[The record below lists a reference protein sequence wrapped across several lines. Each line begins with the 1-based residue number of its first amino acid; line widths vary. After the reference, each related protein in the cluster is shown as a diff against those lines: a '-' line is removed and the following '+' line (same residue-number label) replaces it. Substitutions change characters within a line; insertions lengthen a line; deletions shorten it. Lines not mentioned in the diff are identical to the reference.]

1 MAHNYDYLISPLFP
15 HQKWWGFLFN
25 KMEQRIRRCPYRND
39 ECEREEINDSVLKH
53 MCEGDS
59 YFKCFEY
66 QKIYENRDVKDWADC
81 FV

>member
-1 MAHNYDYLISPLFP
+1 
-15 HQKWWGFLFN
+15 
-25 KMEQRIRRCPYRND
+25 MEQRIRRCPYRND

-81 FV
+81 FVWGVLIISLKIKKDKW

>member
-1 MAHNYDYLISPLFP
+1 
-15 HQKWWGFLFN
+15 
-25 KMEQRIRRCPYRND
+25 MEQRIRRCPYRND

-59 YFKCFEY
+59 YFRCFEY
-66 QKIYENRDVKDWADC
+66 QRVQEDRDLSVKDWVNC